1 MYRLLSST
9 AVIAL
14 GIVVLV
20 VVRHGWL
27 AGEVPAGIAYF
38 RPYRPNRDENPVAFH
53 FYVALYFVGGVALI
67 VWGILALFGAV
78 APIPMRGLR

>member
-1 MYRLLSST
+1 MDRLLSSL

-14 GIVVLV
+14 GIVLLVLV
-20 VVRHGWL
+20 RRGWL
-27 AGEVPAGIAYF
+27 AGEVPAGVAYL
-38 RPYRPNRDENPVAFH
+38 RPYRPNRDENAVAFH

-78 APIPMRGLR
+78 APIPLRSHP